1 MVCGTAAR
9 TRLNAVDLVE
19 RVALITG
26 GKRIGT
32 VVATELARRGADVA
46 LVYRESRTE
55 AEETAAAIRALG
67 RRAVALQAD
76 LSSPDEPERV
86 VDEAVGQLGRLDVLV
101 NMASVY
107 RKLLLDELEV
117 ADWDAQMAV
126 DLRAAWLCAR
136 AAVPHMRRVRGGRI
150 VNFSDWVAR
159 SGRPRYVGY
168 LAYYVAKAGIVALTE
183 ALALELA
190 PDQILVNAVAPGPIV
205 APEGTS
211 DEEFAQ
217 VERATPLGRWG
228 GEIEIAKAVLA
239 LIDTDFMTGETIRVD
254 GGRHVK

>member
-1 MVCGTAAR
+1 M
-9 TRLNAVDLVE
+9 DLVE

-26 GKRIGT
+26 GKRIGA
-32 VVATELARRGADVA
+32 VVAIELARRGADIA
-46 LVYRESRTE
+46 LVYRESRSE
-55 AEETAAAIRALG
+55 AEETAAAVRALG
-67 RRAVALQAD
+67 RRAVTLRAD
-76 LSSPDEPERV
+76 LSSPDDAQRI
-86 VDEAVGQLGRLDVLV
+86 VDEAVGHLGRLDVLV
-101 NMASVY
+101 NMASIY
-107 RKLLLDELEV
+107 RSLLLDEIEV
-117 ADWDAQMAV
+117 SDWDAQMAV
-126 DLRAAWLCAR
+126 DLRAAWLCVR

-168 LAYYVAKAGIVALTE
+168 LTYYVAKAGSVALTE

-211 DEEFAQ
+211 DEAFAQ

-239 LIDTDFMTGETIRVD
+239 LVETDFMTGETIRVD
-254 GGRHVK
+254 GGRHLK